1 MTEKIN
7 NAIEFMKQWHK
18 NDFRKDGVTPYWTH
32 PLDVFNL
39 LKKCDKDN
47 ELEELYYIVALL
59 HDVLED
65 TKCSEEEIA
74 KEFGTNVAYLV
85 NCISFYEDKNNPF
98 AKAGYIADIAFHQE
112 TTAVFTVKI
121 ADRICNVKDFIKNGD
136 YRYAKTYFH
145 KADVLFDC
153 LYRQT
158 HKPWMRFKSTHLKLL
173 DEVMDLYN
181 QFHARRNDYGS
192 R

>member
-74 KEFGTNVAYLV
+74 KEFGTNVSYLV

-98 AKAGYIADIAFHQE
+98 AKAGYLANIANI
-112 TTAVFTVKI
+112 TTNQTTTVVFTVKI

-145 KADVLFDC
+145 KADILFDS
-153 LYRQT
+153 LYKNINIGMIHQ
-158 HKPWMRFKSTHLKLL
+158 SVNSKLL

-181 QFHARRNDYGS
+181 QFHKNKKDKL
-192 R
+192 